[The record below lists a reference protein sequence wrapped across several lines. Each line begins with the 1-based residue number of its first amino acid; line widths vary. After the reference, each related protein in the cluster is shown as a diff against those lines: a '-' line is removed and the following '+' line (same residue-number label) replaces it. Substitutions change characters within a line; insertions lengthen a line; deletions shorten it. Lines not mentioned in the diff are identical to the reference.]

1 MAKRTRV
8 ALHGV
13 SNNRGILIDADAT
26 DGATVGRNLRWSN
39 GDLVLESEIRGGS
52 TTTTTT
58 TGSAVQPTL
67 WSLIISK
74 PEIIKQLAA
83 LDYPGYLYFDGTDLT
98 GTEFP
103 LHDIRVETT
112 EVLTIPANKQ
122 YLIWQEIIVQG
133 DLVVE
138 PGGELVIL
146 DEEPY
151 PDPVGPAFSY
161 SGGNLSQVDY
171 DAGEQKSFTYNGSGQ
186 LTQLDFVRDGLT
198 YRKEF
203 FYTGGGDLDY
213 IDEYYV

>member
-26 DGATVGRNLRWSN
+26 DGATVGKNLRWSN
-39 GDLVLESEIRGGS
+39 GDLVLEDEIRGGS

-112 EVLTIPANKQ
+112 ESLTIPANKQ
-122 YLIWQEIIVQG
+122 YLVWQEIIVQG

-151 PDPVGPAFSY
+151 PDPVGPAFTY
-161 SGGNLSQVDY
+161 STGNLSQIAY

-186 LTQLDFVRDGLT
+186 LSQIDFVRDGLT

>member
-13 SNNRGILIDADAT
+13 SNNRGILIDPNAT
-26 DGATVGRNLRWSN
+26 DGAVVGSNLYWSD
-39 GDLVLESEIRGGS
+39 GSKVQEAEIRGGS

-58 TGSAVQPTL
+58 TGQAVQPTI
-67 WSLIISK
+67 WSLILNK
-74 PEIIKQLAA
+74 PTIIKQLAA
-83 LDYPGYLYFDGTDLT
+83 LDVPGYLYFDGTDLT

-103 LHDIRVETT
+103 LHDIRVETS
-112 EVLTIPANKQ
+112 ESLTIPANKQ

-151 PDPVGPAFSY
+151 PDPVGPGFTY
-161 SGGNLSQVDY
+161 SAGSLTQIDY
-171 DAGEQKSFTYNGSGQ
+171 DAGEQKTFSYNGSGQ
-186 LTQLDFVRDGLT
+186 LVQLDFIRDGLT
-198 YRKEF
+198 YRKDLY
-203 FYTGGGDLDY
+203 YTGGGDLDY